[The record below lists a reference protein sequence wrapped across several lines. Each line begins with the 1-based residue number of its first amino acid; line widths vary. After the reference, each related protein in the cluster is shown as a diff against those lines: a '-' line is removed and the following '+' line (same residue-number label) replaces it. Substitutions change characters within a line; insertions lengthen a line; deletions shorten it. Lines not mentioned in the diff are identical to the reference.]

1 MSKTVKDL
9 LAKDI
14 ASRLSDVENCIV
26 ANMIGLEANTAVQLR
41 RRLREKDMNV
51 MVVKNSMAR
60 RATEG
65 TALSAAF
72 EGLDGTAAVVWGGE
86 DFVSLVKEVVELDK
100 APEYE
105 AFSARGGVMDGEQLT
120 PEKVKEI
127 SKWPSRTEQLSILSG
142 QLTSPWTKL
151 QSQMTGPAGM
161 LASQVEK
168 KSKEGDS

>member
-14 ASRLSDVENCIV
+14 ATRLGDVENCIV
-26 ANMIGLEANTAVQLR
+26 ANMVGLEAESAVQLR
-41 RRLREKDMNV
+41 KRLREKDMNV

-65 TALSAAF
+65 TALAPAF

-86 DFVSLVKEVVELDK
+86 DFVTLVKEVCDLDK
-100 APEYE
+100 SDDYE
-105 AFSARGGVMDGEQLT
+105 AFVARGGVMDGEQLT

-142 QLTSPWTKL
+142 QLTSPWTTL
-151 QSQMTGPAGM
+151 QSQMTGPGGM

-168 KSKEGDS
+168 KSKDGEG